1 MNINKLIKQLEK
13 LKDLGVKEVSV
24 IDSNWNDWDIEGIEQ
39 DSSGG
44 IATIQISQSESFG
57 QDDDDDDEV
66 YPEELED

>member
-13 LKDLGVKEVSV
+13 LKDLGAKEVNV

-57 QDDDDDDEV
+57 KDDDDDEV

>member
-13 LKDLGVKEVSV
+13 LKDLGVKEVNV

-39 DSSGG
+39 DASGG
-44 IATIQISQSESFG
+44 IAMIQISHSQSFEE
-57 QDDDDDDEV
+57 DEDDEV

>member
-44 IATIQISQSESFG
+44 IATIQILQSESFG
-57 QDDDDDDEV
+57 QDDDDDEI
-66 YPEELED
+66 YPEEIEN